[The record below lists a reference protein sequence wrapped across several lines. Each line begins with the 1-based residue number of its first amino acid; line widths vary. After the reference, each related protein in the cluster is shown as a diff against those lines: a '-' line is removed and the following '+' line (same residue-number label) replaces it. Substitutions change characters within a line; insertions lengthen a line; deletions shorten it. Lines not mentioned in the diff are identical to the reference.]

1 MSRLP
6 GRPRST
12 ALEIAVTSVAGA
24 RAARTGGATRVEL
37 CSALEVGGV
46 TPSQGLVEA
55 VLDEVGGS
63 EAADG
68 WQGVHVLV
76 RPRPGGFS
84 YSRAERDLLRREV
97 DMILEAGADGIVIG
111 ALTPHGEPDVELI
124 RQLAEEAAAYEA
136 TVTFHRAVD
145 LSADP
150 VAAVRALVG
159 VVDRVLTSGGAP
171 TAAAGAS
178 TIAAMVAV
186 DGPDVLAGGGV
197 GVDSIAM
204 LAALGVEGV
213 HLSAKRRVIT
223 ASRIA
228 LGDADDGGHWETD
241 PAVVAAAAAAL
252 GLPG

>member
-1 MSRLP
+1 M
-6 GRPRST
+6 
-12 ALEIAVTSVAGA
+12 EIAVTSVDGA
-24 RAARTGGATRVEL
+24 RVARAGGATRIEL

-55 VLDEVGGS
+55 VLDEVGGIES
-63 EAADG
+63 DDG

-76 RPRPGGFS
+76 RPRLGGFS
-84 YSRAERDLLRREV
+84 YSGEERDLLKREV
-97 DMILEAGADGIVIG
+97 DMILEAGADGIVVG
-111 ALTPHGEPDVELI
+111 ALTPHGEPDVELV
-124 RQLAEEAAAYEA
+124 RRLAEEAAAYEA

-150 VAAVRALVG
+150 VAAVRALAG

-171 TAAAGAS
+171 TAGAGAAR
-178 TIAAMVAV
+178 IAAMVAV

-197 GVDSIAM
+197 GVDAIGT

-213 HLSAKRRVIT
+213 HLSAKRRITT
-223 ASRIA
+223 ASRLA
-228 LGDADDGGHWETD
+228 LGEADDGGHWETD

-252 GLPG
+252 GLSPG

>member
-1 MSRLP
+1 M
-6 GRPRST
+6 T
-12 ALEIAVTSVAGA
+12 ALEIAVTSVEGA

-37 CSALEVGGV
+37 CSALEIGGV

-55 VLDEVGGS
+55 VLDEVGGT
-63 EAADG
+63 EADDG

-84 YSRAERDLLRREV
+84 YSSEERDLLGREV

-111 ALTPHGEPDVELI
+111 ALTPHGELDVELV
-124 RQLAEEAAAYEA
+124 RRLAEKAAAYEA

-150 VAAVRALVG
+150 VAAVRALSG

-171 TAAAGAS
+171 TAAAGAAI
-178 TIAAMVAV
+178 IAEMVAV
-186 DGPDVLAGGGV
+186 AGPGVLAGGGV
-197 GVDSIAM
+197 GLDAIGT

-213 HLSAKRRVIT
+213 HLSAKRRVVP
-223 ASRIA
+223 AGPRLA
-228 LGDADDGGHWETD
+228 LGDADDGGHWTTD
-241 PAVVAAAAAAL
+241 PAIVAAAAAAL
-252 GLPG
+252 GRDPV